1 MRGARICL
9 TSLRDFAWWPFT
21 GDGSSTAISSWWYEP
36 DVKWCH
42 WFGDF
47 YQGFTQNCLLLVSN
61 AMGKMHGYVLRDE
74 HVPLVDLVTFAFT
87 FIKARRQQN
96 QRPLTGPSLK
106 LLEQLQGCI
115 IQFLHH
121 ACIRGVVSHMAST
134 DVFNRSVPSRV
145 IRTVTLL
152 TCLTFEL
159 CWEF

>member
-1 MRGARICL
+1 MLDKFKGLCL
-9 TSLRDFAWWPFT
+9 V
-21 GDGSSTAISSWWYEP
+21 AISQVMEAPLQFPAGGMSLMSNGVTGLETFIKGSHKT
-36 DVKWCH
+36 V
-42 WFGDF
+42 FSLF
-47 YQGFTQNCLLLVSN
+47 QTQWE
-61 AMGKMHGYVLRDE
+61 KMHGYVLRDE
-74 HVPLVDLVTFAFT
+74 HVPLMDLVTFAFT

-121 ACIRGVVSHMAST
+121 ACIRGVVNHMAST

-152 TCLTFEL
+152 TCLTF
-159 CWEF
+159 